1 MRVTKT
7 VREYI
12 QKEVT
17 TRMEQRYSAEA
28 AEAKH
33 MSDLQ
38 TVIDEAALTVA
49 AKAYEK
55 YVKDAIAANHAE
67 SFLEI
72 SSAFERINL
81 AHSYRSNHLVLSSDT
96 DTARVLSWRR
106 RMNEEVSEKVNE
118 IVVTLELGGTKAE
131 LMQML
136 AEI

>member
-7 VREYI
+7 VKEYI

-17 TRMEQRYSAEA
+17 TRMEKRYADEA
-28 AEAKH
+28 AEAKR
-33 MSDLQ
+33 MSNLQ
-38 TVIDEAALTVA
+38 DVIEEAALTVA

-55 YVKDAIAANHAE
+55 YVKDAILANNAE
-67 SFLEI
+67 GFLEI
-72 SSAFERINL
+72 TSVYEGIKL
-81 AHSYRSNHLVLSSDT
+81 THCYRGNHLTLSTDT
-96 DTARVLSWRR
+96 DTARVLGWRR
-106 RMNEEVSEKVNE
+106 RMNEEICEKVND

>member
-7 VREYI
+7 VKDYI

-17 TRMEQRYSAEA
+17 TRMEQKYATEA

-38 TVIDEAALTVA
+38 STIDEAALIVA

-67 SFLEI
+67 NFLEI

-81 AHSYRSNHLVLSSDT
+81 TYAYRSNHLVLSSDT
-96 DTARVLSWRR
+96 NTARVMGWRR
-106 RMNEEVSEKVNE
+106 RMNEEVCEKVNE